1 MLYQLTRAGVEG
13 MSNMSGSNRVDM
25 YKDLIAAILSLIIA
39 LLIVAFVGKWLWNSA
54 IVDLFTFARPVKS
67 VWSIIGLMLFWALI
81 K

>member
-1 MLYQLTRAGVEG
+1 